1 MICTNCFE
9 AEYKTAKTELTVAV
23 NGECHVLRDL
33 DCETCPACGEITF
46 THAQSLEIDK
56 KRIALEFGLKPLL
69 APDQLKILRRVLD
82 MKLEEICDLLH
93 VGRNTYGRWER
104 GEVEITPS
112 MNLLVHNLI
121 EKVPT
126 ASVNL
131 LENERAI
138 AINKANAPLL
148 GQYVSFGEYIREMIT
163 ATKLLPDVVCNLV
176 GIELAEFVKIE
187 NNDVAPEQIPPEV
200 TARIARFFKVP
211 FDNLK
216 RMLNE
221 AFSVF
226 KMKNSV
232 TSVHAR
238 STSYDAKGSAVQTS
252 SINKIVEKLAQKKA
266 GSQAQAQVS
275 EEYLTKVKTALD
287 NLRHGGGS
295 K

>member
-9 AEYKTAKTELTVAV
+9 AEYKTAKTELTVTV
-23 NGECHVLRDL
+23 NGESHVLRDL

-69 APDQLKILRRVLD
+69 APDQLKTLRRVLD
-82 MKLEEICDLLH
+82 MKLEDICDLLH
-93 VGRNTYGRWER
+93 IGRNTYGRWER

-121 EKVPT
+121 EKVPS

-131 LENERAI
+131 LENERVV

-148 GQYVSFGEYIREMIT
+148 GQYVSFGEYIREVIA
-163 ATKLLPDVVCNLV
+163 ATKLLPDVVCNSV
-176 GIELAEFVKIE
+176 GIELEELVKIE

-200 TARIARFFKVP
+200 TARIARFFELP

-238 STSYDAKGSAVQTS
+238 STSYDAKGAAVQTS

-266 GSQAQAQVS
+266 GSQEQGQVS
-275 EEYLTKVKTALD
+275 EEYLAKVKAVLEQLKKQ
-287 NLRHGGGS
+287 N
-295 K
+295 

>member
-9 AEYKTAKTELTVAV
+9 AEYKSAKTELTVTV
-23 NGECHVLRDL
+23 NGESHVLRDL
-33 DCETCPACGEITF
+33 NCETCPACGEITF

-126 ASVNL
+126 AGVNL
-131 LENERAI
+131 LVNERII
-138 AINKANAPLL
+138 AIHKANIPLL
-148 GQYVSFGEYIREMIT
+148 GQYVSFGEYIREVIT
-163 ATKLLPDVVCNLV
+163 ATKLLPDVVCNSV
-176 GIELAEFVKIE
+176 GIELAELVKIE
-187 NNDVAPEQIPPEV
+187 NNEVAPEQIPPEV
-200 TARIARFFKVP
+200 TARIVQFFEVP

-221 AFSVF
+221 ALSVF

-238 STSYDAKGSAVQTS
+238 STSYDAKGSDVQSS
-252 SINKIVEKLAQKKA
+252 SIKKIVEKLVQKKA
-266 GSQAQAQVS
+266 GSLKQAQVS
-275 EEYLTKVKTALD
+275 EEYLAKVKSVLEQLKKQ
-287 NLRHGGGS
+287 N
-295 K
+295 

>member
-9 AEYKTAKTELTVAV
+9 AEYKTTKTELTVTI
-23 NGECHVLRDL
+23 NGESHVLRDL

-46 THAQSLEIDK
+46 THAQSLVIDK
-56 KRIALEFGLKPLL
+56 KRISLEFGLKPLL
-69 APDQLKILRRVLD
+69 APDQLKTLRRVLD
-82 MKLEEICDLLH
+82 MKLEDICDLLH
-93 VGRNTYGRWER
+93 IGRNTYGRWER

-112 MNLLVHNLI
+112 MNLLVHILI
-121 EKVPT
+121 VKVPI
-126 ASVNL
+126 AGVNL
-131 LENERAI
+131 LENERVV

-148 GQYVSFGEYIREMIT
+148 VQYVSFGEYIREVIT
-163 ATKLLPDVVCNLV
+163 ATKLLPDVVCNAV
-176 GIELAEFVKIE
+176 GIELAELVKIE
-187 NNDVAPEQIPPEV
+187 NNEVAPEQIPPEV
-200 TARIARFFKVP
+200 AARIARFFELP

-232 TSVHAR
+232 TAVHAR
-238 STSYDAKGSAVQTS
+238 STSYDAKGAAVQSS

-266 GSQAQAQVS
+266 GSQAKAQVS
-275 EEYLTKVKTALD
+275 EEYLEKVRTTLD
-287 NLRHGGGS
+287 NLKQGGGS

>member
-9 AEYKTAKTELTVAV
+9 AEYKSTKTELTVTV
-23 NGECHVLRDL
+23 NGESHVLRDL

-69 APDQLKILRRVLD
+69 TPDQLKILRRVLN

-104 GEVEITPS
+104 GEVAITPS

-126 ASVNL
+126 AGVNL
-131 LENERAI
+131 LENERVVAI
-138 AINKANAPLL
+138 HKANTPLL
-148 GQYVSFGEYIREMIT
+148 GQYVSFGEYIREVIA
-163 ATKLLPDVVCNLV
+163 ATKLLPDVVCNFV
-176 GIELAEFVKIE
+176 GIELAELVKIE
-187 NNDVAPEQIPPEV
+187 NNEVAPEQIPPEV
-200 TARIARFFKVP
+200 TARIVQFFEVP

-221 AFSVF
+221 ALSVF

-238 STSYDAKGSAVQTS
+238 STSYDAKGAAVHSS

-266 GSQAQAQVS
+266 GSQEQAQVS
-275 EEYLTKVKTALD
+275 EEYLAKVKSVLEQ
-287 NLRHGGGS
+287 L
-295 K
+295 KKQY

>member
-1 MICTNCFE
+1 MICSNCFE
-9 AEYKTAKTELTVAV
+9 AECSAAKTELAITV
-23 NGECHVLRDL
+23 NGEGHVLRDL
-33 DCETCPACGEITF
+33 DCESCPACGEITF
-46 THAQSLEIDK
+46 THSQSLEIDK

-69 APDQLKILRRVLD
+69 APEQLKTLRRLLD
-82 MKLEEICDLLH
+82 MKLDEICDLLH
-93 VGRNTYGRWER
+93 IGRNTYGRWER

-126 ASVNL
+126 AGVNL
-131 LENERAI
+131 LENERVI

-148 GQYVSFGEYIREMIT
+148 GQYVSFGEYIREVIN
-163 ATKLLPDVVCNLV
+163 ATKLLPDVVCNSV
-176 GIELAEFVKIE
+176 GIELAELVKIE

-200 TARIARFFKVP
+200 TARIARFFEVP

-221 AFSVF
+221 MFSVF
-226 KMKNSV
+226 KMKNTV

-238 STSYDAKGSAVQTS
+238 STSYDAKGAAVQSS

-266 GSQAQAQVS
+266 GRQEQTQVS
-275 EEYLTKVKTALD
+275 EEYLEKVRTALD
-287 NLRHGGGS
+287 NLKQGGGS

>member
-9 AEYKTAKTELTVAV
+9 AEYKTAKTALTATV
-23 NGECHVLRDL
+23 NGASHVLRDL

-46 THAQSLEIDK
+46 THAQSLVIDK

-121 EKVPT
+121 EKVP
-126 ASVNL
+126 AAGVNL
-131 LENERAI
+131 LENERTV

-148 GQYVSFGEYIREMIT
+148 GQYVSFGEYIREVIT
-163 ATKLLPDVVCNLV
+163 ATKLLPDVVCNSV
-176 GIELAEFVKIE
+176 GIELAELIKIE
-187 NNDVAPEQIPPEV
+187 NNEVAPEQIPPEV
-200 TARIARFFKVP
+200 TARIVQFFELP
-211 FDNLK
+211 FDNL
-216 RMLNE
+216 RRLLNE
-221 AFSVF
+221 AHSVF

-238 STSYDAKGSAVQTS
+238 STSYDTKGSAVQS
-252 SINKIVEKLAQKKA
+252 SSVNKIVEKLAQKKA
-266 GSQAQAQVS
+266 GSQEQAQVS
-275 EEYLTKVKTALD
+275 EEYLEKVKTELEQLKKQ
-287 NLRHGGGS
+287 N
-295 K
+295 

>member
-9 AEYKTAKTELTVAV
+9 AEYKTATTELTVTV
-23 NGECHVLRDL
+23 NGESHVLRDL
-33 DCETCPACGEITF
+33 DCEACPACGEITF

-69 APDQLKILRRVLD
+69 ASDQLKILRRVLN

-104 GEVEITPS
+104 GEVAITPS

-126 ASVNL
+126 AGVNL
-131 LENERAI
+131 LESERVVAI
-138 AINKANAPLL
+138 HKANEPLL
-148 GQYVSFGEYIREMIT
+148 GQYVSFGEYIRKVIA
-163 ATKLLPDVVCNLV
+163 ATKLLPDVVCTSV
-176 GIELAEFVKIE
+176 GIELAELVKIE

-200 TARIARFFKVP
+200 TARIARFFELP
-211 FDNLK
+211 FDALK

-221 AFSVF
+221 ALSVF

-238 STSYDAKGSAVQTS
+238 STCYDAKGAAVQSS

-266 GSQAQAQVS
+266 GSQEQAQVS
-275 EEYLTKVKTALD
+275 EEYLEKVKTELEQLKKQ
-287 NLRHGGGS
+287 N
-295 K
+295 

>member
-9 AEYKTAKTELTVAV
+9 AEYKTAKTELTVTI
-23 NGECHVLRDL
+23 NGESHVLHNL

-121 EKVPT
+121 EKVPI
-126 ASVNL
+126 AGVNL
-131 LENERAI
+131 LENERVI
-138 AINKANAPLL
+138 AIHKANAPLL
-148 GQYVSFGEYIREMIT
+148 GQYVSFGEYIREVIA
-163 ATKLLPDVVCNLV
+163 ATKLLPDVVCNSV
-176 GIELAEFVKIE
+176 GIELAELIKIE

-200 TARIARFFKVP
+200 TASIARFFEVP

-238 STSYDAKGSAVQTS
+238 STSYDAKGAAVQTS
-252 SINKIVEKLAQKKA
+252 SVNKIIEKLAQKKA
-266 GSQAQAQVS
+266 GSQAQTQVS
-275 EEYLTKVKTALD
+275 EEYLEKVKATLK
-287 NLRHGGGS
+287 NLNKTGL
-295 K
+295 

>member
-9 AEYKTAKTELTVAV
+9 AEYKSAKTELTVTV
-23 NGECHVLRDL
+23 NGENHILRDL
-33 DCETCPACGEITF
+33 DCDTCPACGEITF

-121 EKVPT
+121 EKVPV

-131 LENERAI
+131 LENERVI
-138 AINKANAPLL
+138 AIKKANAPLL
-148 GQYVSFGEYIREMIT
+148 GHYVSFGEYIREMIT
-163 ATKLLPDVVCNLV
+163 STKLLPDVVCNLV
-176 GIELAEFVKIE
+176 GIELTEFVKIE

-200 TARIARFFKVP
+200 TARIALFFELP

-221 AFSVF
+221 ALSVF
-226 KMKNSV
+226 RMKNSV

-238 STSYDAKGSAVQTS
+238 STSYDAKGAAVQTS
-252 SINKIVEKLAQKKA
+252 SVNKIIEKLAQKKA
-266 GSQAQAQVS
+266 GSREQAQVS
-275 EEYLTKVKTALD
+275 EEYLEKVKTELERLD
-287 NLRHGGGS
+287 
-295 K
+295 KAAE